1 MRLVIRH
8 HCLALDTGQSLT
20 GEPLTVP
27 AARKSLELK
36 SEERDAMKTIELERW
51 QEFVV
56 AVPEMQREQKSI
68 EDLVGPLPPAL
79 FRGHASESWKLQ
91 TTLERK
97 VGLAHSLQEYHQRVY
112 ESKHQ
117 MEAYSGSKWNV
128 PNPNDFGKLLKRG
141 ASLANRMPALDY
153 LVYLRH
159 HGFPSPL
166 LDWTRSPFVAA
177 YFAFSGVQ
185 EMDDR
190 VAIYAL
196 TSAART
202 MQTHSAPSAFVNSL
216 GFRVRTHKRHFLQ
229 QCEYTI
235 CMQTDVQNRWV
246 YGDHEQVLNSDS
258 QSDLHLQKYILP
270 ASERST
276 ALRYLDMFNLNAYT
290 LFGSEDSLVESVSRR
305 VLGY

>member
-1 MRLVIRH
+1 M
-8 HCLALDTGQSLT
+8 
-20 GEPLTVP
+20 E
-27 AARKSLELK
+27 
-36 SEERDAMKTIELERW
+36 TIELAKWED
-51 QEFVV
+51 FVA
-56 AVPEMQREQKSI
+56 AVPVMQQEQKLL
-68 EDLVGPLPPAL
+68 EDLTGSLPPAL
-79 FRGHASESWKLQ
+79 FRGHASESWRLH

-97 VGLAHSLQEYHQRVY
+97 VGAAQSLQDYHQKVY

-117 MEAYSGSKWNV
+117 MEAYSGNKWNV
-128 PNPNDFGKLLKRG
+128 PNPSDFGKMLKHG
-141 ASLANRMPALDY
+141 ANLADRMPALDY

-185 EMDDR
+185 KMEDH

-202 MQTHSAPSAFVNSL
+202 MQTHDAPSAFVKSL

-235 CMQTDVQNRWV
+235 CIQISGQVRWV
-246 YGDHEQVLNSDS
+246 YGDHEQVLNSAS
-258 QSDLHLQKYILP
+258 QPGLHLRKYILP
-270 ASERST
+270 AAERST
-276 ALRYLDMFNLNAYT
+276 ALQYLDMFNLNAYT
-290 LFGSEDSLVESVSRR
+290 LFGSEDSLVESVGRR

>member
-1 MRLVIRH
+1 M
-8 HCLALDTGQSLT
+8 
-20 GEPLTVP
+20 E
-27 AARKSLELK
+27 
-36 SEERDAMKTIELERW
+36 TIELENW
-51 QEFVV
+51 KDFV
-56 AVPEMQREQKSI
+56 AVVPDVQQEQKSL

-79 FRGHASESWKLQ
+79 FRGHASASWRLQ

-97 VGLAHSLQEYHQRVY
+97 FGAAQSLEEYHQTVF

-117 MEAYSGSKWNV
+117 MEAYSGNKWHV
-128 PNPNDFGKLLKRG
+128 PNPNDFGKLLKHG
-141 ASLANRMPALDY
+141 ASLADRMPALDY

-166 LDWTRSPFVAA
+166 LDWSRSPFVAA

-185 EMDDR
+185 KMEDR

-196 TSAART
+196 TSSDRT
-202 MQTHSAPSAFVNSL
+202 MQTHGAPSAFVKSL
-216 GFRVRTHKRHFLQ
+216 GFRIRTHKRHFLQ
-229 QCEYTI
+229 QCEYTV
-235 CMQTDVQNRWV
+235 CMQFSAHDLWV
-246 YGDHEQVLNSDS
+246 YGDHEQVLNSASSLDRY
-258 QSDLHLQKYILP
+258 LRKYILP

-276 ALRYLDMFNLNAYT
+276 ALQYLDMFNLNAYT

>member
-1 MRLVIRH
+1 M
-8 HCLALDTGQSLT
+8 
-20 GEPLTVP
+20 E
-27 AARKSLELK
+27 
-36 SEERDAMKTIELERW
+36 TIELESW
-51 QEFVV
+51 EDFVS
-56 AVPEMQREQKSI
+56 AVPDMQRDQKSL
-68 EDLVGPLPPAL
+68 EDLAGPLPPAL
-79 FRGHASESWKLQ
+79 FRGHASESWRLQ

-97 VGLAHSLQEYHQRVY
+97 VGSAQSLQDYHQRVY
-112 ESKHQ
+112 DSKHQ
-117 MEAYSGSKWNV
+117 MEAYSGNKWHV
-128 PNPNDFGKLLKRG
+128 PNPNDFGKILKHG
-141 ASLANRMPALDY
+141 AGLADRMPALDY

-185 EMDDR
+185 KMEDR

-202 MQTHSAPSAFVNSL
+202 MQTLGAPSAVVKSL

-235 CMQTDVQNRWV
+235 CMQIGAHGRWV
-246 YGDHEQVLNSDS
+246 YGDHEQVLNSSS
-258 QSDLHLQKYILP
+258 QQDLHLRKYILP
-270 ASERST
+270 AAERST

-290 LFGSEDSLVESVSRR
+290 LFGSEDSLVESVGRR

>member
-1 MRLVIRH
+1 
-8 HCLALDTGQSLT
+8 
-20 GEPLTVP
+20 
-27 AARKSLELK
+27 
-36 SEERDAMKTIELERW
+36 MKTIELESW
-51 QEFVV
+51 EDFVA
-56 AVPEMQREQKSI
+56 AVPGMQRDQKSL
-68 EDLVGPLPPAL
+68 EDMVGPLPPAL
-79 FRGHASESWKLQ
+79 FRGHASDSWTLQ

-97 VGLAHSLQEYHQRVY
+97 VGGAQSLQDYHQMVY
-112 ESKHQ
+112 DSKHQ
-117 MEAYSGSKWNV
+117 MEAYSGNKWNV
-128 PNPNDFGKLLKRG
+128 PNPNDFGKVLRHG
-141 ASLANRMPALDY
+141 ASFADRMPALDY

-185 EMDDR
+185 KMEDR

-196 TSAART
+196 TSAERT
-202 MQTHSAPSAFVNSL
+202 MQTHGAPSAFVKSL

-229 QCEYTI
+229 QCEYTVCI
-235 CMQTDVQNRWV
+235 QIDASDRWV

-258 QSDLHLQKYILP
+258 QPALHLRKYILP
-270 ASERST
+270 AAERPT

-290 LFGSEDSLVESVSRR
+290 LFGSEDSLVESVGRR

>member
-1 MRLVIRH
+1 MEAIELKRWDEFV
-8 HCLALDTGQSLT
+8 AA
-20 GEPLTVP
+20 VP
-27 AARKSLELK
+27 NMQRDQKSLE
-36 SEERDAMKTIELERW
+36 
-51 QEFVV
+51 
-56 AVPEMQREQKSI
+56 
-68 EDLVGPLPPAL
+68 DLAGPFPPAL
-79 FRGHASESWKLQ
+79 FRGHASDSWKLQ

-97 VGLAHSLQEYHQRVY
+97 VGGAQSLQDYHQRVY
-112 ESKHQ
+112 DSKHQ
-117 MEAYSGSKWNV
+117 MEAYSGNKWNV
-128 PNPNDFGKLLKRG
+128 PNPNEFGRLLKHG
-141 ASLANRMPALDY
+141 AGLADRMPALDY

-185 EMDDR
+185 KMEDR

-202 MQTHSAPSAFVNSL
+202 IQTPAAPSAFVKSL

-235 CMQTDVQNRWV
+235 CMQIDVPNRWV
-246 YGDHEQVLNSDS
+246 YGDHEQVLNSNS
-258 QSDLHLQKYILP
+258 QPDLHLRKYILP
-270 ASERST
+270 GAERST

-290 LFGSEDSLVESVSRR
+290 LFGSEDSLVESISRR